1 MKKILLRGFF
11 GYNNL
16 GDDLLLKEALCK
28 YPQEVK
34 LFVGWPRNA
43 IKELQYFQKYHPFTP
58 IYGIKDLLK
67 HFYDAVIWSGGGLF
81 PSRVFSWKNCVKMLP
96 YKILSRKMIL
106 NGLGIVEKPNR
117 KWFDCFLRMVDYCS
131 VRDDKSLNFVSPQIK
146 AINCGDLYWGANQY
160 VRGGNLISSK
170 RLLVCLANPF
180 SDQELQ
186 SKSVSER
193 FEKLIKQCV
202 DFIEKYKQK
211 GYEVN
216 YLPFYHGSDEKFID
230 RVQVKLHSND
240 KVLQRD
246 IDYDLDTI
254 DELFRQYEFGLCMRF
269 HSILLSIK
277 NSLPIVAIEYDF
289 KSEMLMK
296 EVGLE
301 KFGVRYGIRKSDFFG
316 EEFDI
321 DGDSL
326 CSIADVLQ
334 KEKEIFKSRANSFA
348 QLKHQQVLDN
358 YQNIF
363 SLVL

>member
-1 MKKILLRGFF
+1 MKNILLKGFF

-16 GDDLLLKEALCK
+16 GDDLLLKESLSK
-28 YPQEVK
+28 YPQDVN
-34 LFVGWPRNA
+34 LFVCWPRNA

-58 IYGIKDLLK
+58 IYGIKDLFT
-67 HFYDAVIWSGGGLF
+67 HFYDAVIWSGGGVFPLRFFLF
-81 PSRVFSWKNCVKMLP
+81 ENYVKMLP
-96 YKILSRKMIL
+96 YRILSRKMVL
-106 NGLGIVEKPNR
+106 NGIGIVEKPKR
-117 KWFDCFLRMVDYCS
+117 KWFDCFLRLVDYCS
-131 VRDDKSLNFVSPQIK
+131 VRDNKSLDFVSSQIQ
-146 AINCGDLYWGANQY
+146 AINCGDLYWGANQH
-160 VRGGNLISSK
+160 VGEANLKNSK

-193 FEKLIKQCV
+193 FEKLILQCV
-202 DFIEKYKQK
+202 DFIKKYKQI

-216 YLPFYHGSDEKFID
+216 YLPFYHGSDEKFIN
-230 RVQVKLHSND
+230 RVQDKLHSND

-254 DELFRQYEFGLCMRF
+254 DELFHQYEFGLCMRF

-296 EVGLE
+296 EAGLG

-321 DGDSL
+321 DGDRL
-326 CSIADVLQ
+326 CTIADVLQ
-334 KEKEIFKSRANSFA
+334 EERDAFKSKSKSFA

-358 YQNIF
+358 YKNIF
-363 SLVL
+363 RLLL